1 MQLARWSSTYG
12 KNNKVDKTT
21 IKLTSKRPKR
31 KLYIILIV
39 IILAIGAII
48 YGLADRYLIEHV
60 EIVVSDDQVTTDSA
74 SKGDGTKVN
83 ATYDDWNY
91 TSDDIQIKI
100 DQVQTGSGSDQITYY
115 VADVK
120 LQDSNNLLSAFADN
134 SFGRNII
141 ENTSEIA
148 SNNDAIF
155 AINGDYYGFRNDGVI
170 IRNGTLYR
178 DSPVRTALALFN
190 DGAIQSFDE
199 TQISSSELLA
209 DGVTNTLSFG
219 PVLIE
224 DGKMVEDFSHVMIDT
239 NFGNRSIQGANPRTG
254 IGMIAPNHYIFIVV
268 DGRKEG
274 YSRGMTLPEFAQV
287 FADLGCTEA
296 YNLDGGGSSTMY
308 FMGRIVN
315 NPQGKN
321 RERGVSDILY
331 IKER

>member
-21 IKLTSKRPKR
+21 IKLTSKRSKR

-120 LQDSNNLLSAFADN
+120 ISRFKQPAL
-134 SFGRNII
+134 R
-141 ENTSEIA
+141 
-148 SNNDAIF
+148 
-155 AINGDYYGFRNDGVI
+155 
-170 IRNGTLYR
+170 IRR
-178 DSPVRTALALFN
+178 
-190 DGAIQSFDE
+190 Q
-199 TQISSSELLA
+199 
-209 DGVTNTLSFG
+209 
-219 PVLIE
+219 
-224 DGKMVEDFSHVMIDT
+224 
-239 NFGNRSIQGANPRTG
+239 
-254 IGMIAPNHYIFIVV
+254 
-268 DGRKEG
+268 
-274 YSRGMTLPEFAQV
+274 
-287 FADLGCTEA
+287 
-296 YNLDGGGSSTMY
+296 
-308 FMGRIVN
+308 
-315 NPQGKN
+315 
-321 RERGVSDILY
+321 
-331 IKER
+331 